1 MKKLISVLLAVCM
14 LTAAFGLFSAVSAEG
29 EPKMTME
36 SEYVKMTDAT
46 EGIWEFEV
54 TIENADKLAGDAWI
68 GIYPQGATEDAIR
81 SREASLY
88 TWGYINGTATGANP
102 LHGTCNYDDTFES
115 THKVLV
121 SDDWVEEQE
130 GVEPPQDGKTYDLI
144 LFYTDTSMGDYDG
157 YTIAYRMSF
166 TFGEAP
172 AEGGD
177 TEPVTPPQTADFSAA
192 IVAVAVLALGATV
205 VISKKH

>member
-1 MKKLISVLLAVCM
+1 MKKLISVLVAVCM

-68 GIYPQGATEDAIR
+68 GIYPQGATEEAIR
-81 SREASLY
+81 SKEASLY

-102 LHGTCNYDDTFES
+102 LHGTCDYNDTFES

-121 SDDWVEEQE
+121 SDDWVESHD

-144 LFYTDTSMGDYDG
+144 LFYTDSEMDDYDG
-157 YTIAYRMSF
+157 YSIAYRMSF

-172 AEGGD
+172 AESD
-177 TEPVTPPQTADFSAA
+177 PEPIAPPQTADFSAA

-205 VISKKH
+205 VIAKKH